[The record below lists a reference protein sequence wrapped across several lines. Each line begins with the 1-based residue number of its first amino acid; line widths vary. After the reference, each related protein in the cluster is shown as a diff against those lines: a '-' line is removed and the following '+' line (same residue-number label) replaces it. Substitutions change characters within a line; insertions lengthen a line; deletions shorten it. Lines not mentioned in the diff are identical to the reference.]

1 MPAQV
6 EGGVAAYGAS
16 LVGMPVLAVAFG
28 KKGGWAHT
36 VNSQTAYSVYRLTVR
51 QPCPFPLPSL
61 PYLRYVLFALMA
73 CAWARLSFHLS
84 SLSLSPNCCR
94 SPDLI

>member
-6 EGGVAAYGAS
+6 EGGVEAYGAS

-51 QPCPFPLPSL
+51 QPCPLAPAFPALLGSDAWPWALSFPFIFYLCHSL
-61 PYLRYVLFALMA
+61 QTAA
-73 CAWARLSFHLS
+73 ARL
-84 SLSLSPNCCR
+84 
-94 SPDLI
+94 I

>member
-6 EGGVAAYGAS
+6 EGGVEAYGAS

-51 QPCPFPLPSL
+51 QPCPLAPPLRS
-61 PYLRYVLFALMA
+61 
-73 CAWARLSFHLS
+73 RL
-84 SLSLSPNCCR
+84 
-94 SPDLI
+94 

>member
-6 EGGVAAYGAS
+6 EGGVEAYGAS

-51 QPCPFPLPSL
+51 QPCPLAPPA
-61 PYLRYVLFALMA
+61 FAL
-73 CAWARLSFHLS
+73 CFDGLRLGLLGILFEHHL
-84 SLSLSPNCCR
+84 
-94 SPDLI
+94 